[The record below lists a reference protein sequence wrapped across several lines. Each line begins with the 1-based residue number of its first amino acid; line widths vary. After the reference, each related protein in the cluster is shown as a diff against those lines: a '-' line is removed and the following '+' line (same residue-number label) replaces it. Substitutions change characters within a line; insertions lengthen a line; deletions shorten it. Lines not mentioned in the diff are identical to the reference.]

1 MSELELMSP
10 DRCIGLT
17 GFETRGFIGLLLVH
31 GIAAASLFPNPA
43 EVNPVLEPILRSKED
58 DTADDVEEGLGKGC
72 EEDGRREEV
81 LLTMGDTCNVALPVE
96 ELLEELTVGEE
107 AGGVEEAAL
116 GVLGVEEAAGVFLT
130 KCEMLLTLEE
140 EGVEEEVQKPLD

>member
-1 MSELELMSP
+1 M
-10 DRCIGLT
+10 
-17 GFETRGFIGLLLVH
+17 
-31 GIAAASLFPNPA
+31 LFH
-43 EVNPVLEPILRSKED
+43 E
-58 DTADDVEEGLGKGC
+58 
-72 EEDGRREEV
+72 
-81 LLTMGDTCNVALPVE
+81 PVE